1 MERLIASANEHVNI
15 EGEQIKFLHKIF
27 VYTLAEES
35 RMGRL
40 MPACLDIT
48 IRAMK
53 NFPWCPDIQEYG
65 CGTLSNATFT
75 SYSPYYT
82 IVQLYDGVKLAF
94 DALVNHGLDGNIVQN
109 ATLFLKN
116 ISQYN
121 APVLYTDQAEERIT
135 NLCTVLCDHFRNR
148 STQDY
153 CLSILIKT
161 CEDPALISH
170 VRRFFDEK
178 PDFTGTVSVIA
189 ETCIKDMDSDLLTL
203 VVVLVQ
209 ALSEEHGLWDK
220 LTCDGRYASLLLDTL
235 GLPWLKGSL
244 ATRILSVLLKMCCE
258 WEPSKARRPQD
269 TTKACESL
277 FSVLDKYPLD
287 ERVQEWGCAVLEGLF
302 ACRMHVIP
310 TAKQAKIA
318 VSLVYA
324 NEGNPTI
331 IKSYFN
337 MLWSAAHGNDE
348 RKLALDTAGAIK
360 AATTVMKAYPED
372 IEMQI
377 QGCGLIATLLSHK
390 DVAMRAVRSK
400 WTCGISQVISAMKK
414 FPRDPSMQRT
424 GMEALCNAIAC
435 NADIYFTY
443 ESMKIA
449 VLNLAKF
456 CDDLRIVST
465 ALMLLR
471 NLVYQDPLDQ
481 RFLKFGGLVAVVG
494 VIRMNHLSSVCPLA
508 LSVLSVILGS
518 KHCANAFEATWPG
531 LLPIMLKRA
540 SSGFYE
546 DDTILISVMRCIL
559 KVIQVI
565 GVTTKSTIDTLFDIF
580 RNNMENFQIVHMCC
594 LIFEALAHYDAFI
607 NSPSKDTANEL
618 VTDACTR
625 WFQSESLQEVVNRF
639 IQELSRERI
648 IIGET
653 TVTKN
658 QKRGMRYT
666 SFKSLTDVT
675 EFVLDKD
682 VDSDDVKSDID
693 KIDKRGDKRG
703 KGISGDKDKGGKGVS
718 GDKDKKE
725 SKGNGGKDKKGK
737 ESNGGNDKKGSKS
750 NGGNDK
756 KGKESNDG
764 KDKKGKESND
774 GKDKKG
780 KENNDGKDKKESKSN
795 DNKDKEKINN
805 NDEDDDVNDKK
816 GKESNDGKDKE
827 KINNNDE
834 DDNDDKDTDLN
845 DDKDYEDDD
854 PDDNENDNDDDDD

>member
-15 EGEQIKFLHKIF
+15 EGEQIKCLHKIF

-35 RMGRL
+35 RAGRL
-40 MPACLDIT
+40 MPACLGIA

-65 CGTLSNATFT
+65 CGTLSNATLT
-75 SYSPYYT
+75 EDSSYYT
-82 IVQLYDGVKLAF
+82 VVQLQDGIDLAF
-94 DALVNHGLDGNIVQN
+94 DALGNHNLDTSVVQN
-109 ATLFLKN
+109 ATLFLRN
-116 ISQYN
+116 ISQN
-121 APVLYTDQAEERIT
+121 DSLVLYPAALAEGRV
-135 NLCTVLCDHFRNR
+135 NVLCTVLCEHFRNR

-153 CLSILIKT
+153 CLSVLIKT
-161 CEDPALISH
+161 CEDPTLCAH
-170 VRRFFDEK
+170 VQRFFDER
-178 PDFTGTVSVIA
+178 PDFTGTVSAIS
-189 ETCIKDMDSDLLTL
+189 ETCIKEADSDLLTL
-203 VVVLVQ
+203 VTVFVQ
-209 ALSEEHGLWDK
+209 ALTEDPGLWDK
-220 LTCDGRYASLLLDTL
+220 LTGDGRYATLLLDTL
-235 GLPWLKGSL
+235 ALPWLKGSL
-244 ATRILSVLLKMCCE
+244 ATRMLSILLKMCCD
-258 WEPSKARRPQD
+258 WEHNKARRPRD
-269 TTKACESL
+269 PVKACEAL

-302 ACRMHVIP
+302 CYNVPIIP
-310 TAKQAKIA
+310 TPKQANIA
-318 VSLVYA
+318 VNLVYA

-331 IKSYFN
+331 VKTYFN
-337 MLWSAAHGNDE
+337 MLWSAAHGNDD
-348 RKLALDTAGAIK
+348 RKLALDGAGAIK

-377 QGCGLIATLLSHK
+377 QGCGLIASLLSHK
-390 DVAMRAVRSK
+390 EVATRAVRAK

-414 FPRDPSMQRT
+414 FPRDPSVQRT

-494 VIRMNHLSSVCPLA
+494 VLRMNHLSSVCPLA

-531 LLPIMLKRA
+531 LLPVMLKRA
-540 SSGFYE
+540 SSGFYQ

-565 GVTTKSTIDTLFDIF
+565 GVTTKSTIETLFGIF
-580 RNNMENFQIVHMCC
+580 RSNMENFQIVHMCC

-618 VTDACTR
+618 MTDACTR

-653 TVTKN
+653 TVTKS

-675 EFVLDKD
+675 EFVLDR
-682 VDSDDVKSDID
+682 DI
-693 KIDKRGDKRG
+693 GD
-703 KGISGDKDKGGKGVS
+703 
-718 GDKDKKE
+718 
-725 SKGNGGKDKKGK
+725 
-737 ESNGGNDKKGSKS
+737 
-750 NGGNDK
+750 
-756 KGKESNDG
+756 
-764 KDKKGKESND
+764 
-774 GKDKKG
+774 
-780 KENNDGKDKKESKSN
+780 
-795 DNKDKEKINN
+795 NN
-805 NDEDDDVNDKK
+805 NNSKRKK
-816 GKESNDGKDKE
+816 ARK
-827 KINNNDE
+827 
-834 DDNDDKDTDLN
+834 DND
-845 DDKDYEDDD
+845 
-854 PDDNENDNDDDDD
+854 